1 MSSVV
6 LALSSGLDKGLLAL
20 SSWLIEEMCPCA
32 ASELRANVAD
42 VSSARFKYII
52 YIIKYVHMTVTTI
65 YPSSWGA
72 HDPKKKRNEK

>member
-1 MSSVV
+1 MKRHGATGAAEIHVATCDEVV
-6 LALSSGLDKGLLAL
+6 HD
-20 SSWLIEEMCPCA
+20 M
-32 ASELRANVAD
+32 R
-42 VSSARFKYII
+42 SARFKYII